1 MPNSSGWP
9 VSRLVV
15 VVGVV
20 ALLVAV
26 MVWSR
31 PSSDPAP
38 AAESPPDG
46 DSTEAFAGA
55 DLEAMVVPAEAELFP
70 QVLSVTDAAVRD
82 GSWYLLDVDGPHVHR
97 LDPATG
103 SVRTFGRSGGGPGEF
118 RGLPGNI
125 VVHGDSIVVTDWL
138 ALRIFG
144 PEGQHY
150 ADRVLPFNP
159 ICNIEDALSL
169 SGALSF
175 LVRCSNMGEITWHAL
190 LEAHDGS
197 LTELASLP
205 QKEEDVSG
213 GQVVMGPHPDGI
225 LFGRSYDDCMEL
237 FGHDGTPL
245 GEECHEWIE
254 RLPIP
259 ERTEDEKAEIE
270 AAREYG
276 RRYGIEFELP
286 DHMPPFLRI
295 SVTSAGELVY
305 EAHAPDG
312 KVTRLLRRS
321 TTGQQTVVPVRSAP
335 IMIAEGDHVLL
346 GWQELDGMR
355 LLFLE
360 MPETRP

>member
-1 MPNSSGWP
+1 MPNCSGWP

-38 AAESPPDG
+38 SPDG

-55 DLEAMVVPAEAELFP
+55 DLEAMVAPAEAELFP
-70 QVLSVTDAAVRD
+70 EVLSVSDAAVRD
-82 GSWYLLDVDGPHVHR
+82 GVWYLVDPQGIQVHR
-97 LDPATG
+97 LDPAATHAL
-103 SVRTFGRSGGGPGEF
+103 STFGRRGAGPGEF
-118 RGLPGNI
+118 RSIPHGI
-125 VVHGDSIVVTDWL
+125 VVHGDSIVIHERQML
-138 ALRIFG
+138 HIFS

-150 ADRVLPFNP
+150 DDRPVPMSAG
-159 ICNIEDALSL
+159 CSIEDALSL

-197 LTELASLP
+197 LTELASLS
-205 QKEEDVSG
+205 QREEDVSG

-225 LFGRSYDDCMEL
+225 LFGRSYDECMEL
-237 FGHDGTPL
+237 FGHDGAPL